1 MRSLLSK
8 SIAIAAISLA
18 SFPSL
23 AMDSVAVER
32 FQSQNQTPLS
42 LGHED
47 ASGTGLKKVAEASSE
62 SHKEGLRK
70 VETRHNDSL
79 PRNVGNQSGATDK

>member
-32 FQSQNQTPLS
+32 FQSQNQAPLNIGREGGGTS
-42 LGHED
+42 SPKMVTEVNGHSQHE
-47 ASGTGLKKVAEASSE
+47 GLKKVDMGN
-62 SHKEGLRK
+62 HDGLR
-70 VETRHNDSL
+70 
-79 PRNVGNQSGATDK
+79 RNVESRVHAVDK